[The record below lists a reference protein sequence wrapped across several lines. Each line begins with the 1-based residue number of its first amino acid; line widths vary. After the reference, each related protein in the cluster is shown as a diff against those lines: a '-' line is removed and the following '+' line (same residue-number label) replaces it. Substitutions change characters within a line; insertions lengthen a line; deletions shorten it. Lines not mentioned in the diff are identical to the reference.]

1 MTSAMSRAEPGPPE
15 LLFDNVKI
23 RAVVACAWVLCSA
36 NAWAQTGQPAE
47 ETRAGQIAAEQQEKA
62 KDLKPYSPNKA
73 ERWVK
78 ELEETFLSGQ
88 FRWHPFLESAYRGGG
103 FTLGAGYLTPLG
115 DYEWVDLR
123 GSWTP
128 AGYLRFES
136 EFRAPRLFDRRGTLS
151 VIGGWRKATEVGYY
165 GLGTNDTSKDDEAI
179 YSFTQPYASATLD
192 VRPWRHWLVLTGAAD
207 YSEWRTGPA
216 SGRSPSIEES
226 YTPDTAPGLGATPTY
241 LHGWGTVAADSR
253 SSPGYARRGGYY
265 AVSLHGFVD
274 NDDLYNFR
282 RVDYEAIQHVPL
294 GRDRWVLSLRGK
306 VETTDTA
313 DGQVLPYFMM
323 PSLGGGSDLRGF
335 NSWRFRDRHSL
346 LVQAEWRV
354 LVNAFLDTAI
364 FYDAGKVVSR
374 TADLDFTGLKSDY
387 GIGFRLH
394 GPLATPLRIDLAK
407 SNEGF
412 HLVFS
417 SSAVF

>member
-1 MTSAMSRAEPGPPE
+1 M
-15 LLFDNVKI
+15 
-23 RAVVACAWVLCSA
+23 ACAWILCAA
-36 NAWAQTGQPAE
+36 NAWAQSGQPAE
-47 ETRAGQIAAEQQEKA
+47 ETRSGQIAAEQGEKA
-62 KDLKPYSPNKA
+62 KALKPYAPNKA

-88 FRWHPFLESAYRGGG
+88 FRWHPFFESAYRGGG
-103 FTLGAGYLTPLG
+103 FTLGAGYLTPVG
-115 DYEWVDLR
+115 DYETVDVR

-165 GLGTNDTSKDDEAI
+165 GLGTAETSRDDEAL
-179 YSFTQPYASATLD
+179 YSFTQPYGSATLD
-192 VRPWRHWLVLTGAAD
+192 VRPWRNWLVLTGAAD

-216 SGRSPSIEES
+216 TGSSPSIDQV
-226 YTPDTAPGLGATPTY
+226 YTPETAPGLGATPSY
-241 LHGWGTVAADSR
+241 LHASAGVAADSR
-253 SSPGYARRGGYY
+253 TSPGYSRRGGYY
-265 AVSLHGFVD
+265 AVSLHTYVD
-274 NDDLYNFR
+274 NDDLYSFR

-313 DGQVLPYFMM
+313 GGQVLPYFMM

-335 NSWRFRDRHSL
+335 GSWRFRDRHSL
-346 LVQAEWRV
+346 LLQAEWRV
-354 LVNAFLDTAI
+354 LVNTFLDTAI
-364 FYDAGKVVSR
+364 FYDAGKVASR

-394 GPLATPLRIDLAK
+394 GPLATPVRIDLAK
-407 SNEGF
+407 GNEGF
-412 HLVFS
+412 HVVFS